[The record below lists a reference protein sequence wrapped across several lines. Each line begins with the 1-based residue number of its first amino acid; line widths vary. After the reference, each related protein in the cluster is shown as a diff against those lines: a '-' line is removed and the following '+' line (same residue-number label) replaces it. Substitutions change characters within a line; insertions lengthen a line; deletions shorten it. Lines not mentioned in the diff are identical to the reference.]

1 MRRIGETEFVHAM
14 AAPTYFR
21 GMRIIP
27 EPHEMRS
34 LQATKLPLLQKRRL
48 CHSQLAIKMARS
60 RSSNGRFRILANS
73 AILKFYESDAY
84 MCQCDGNLWPVG
96 FEKKKRDGLKN
107 GKTG

>member
-1 MRRIGETEFVHAM
+1 MCVRIALIT
-14 AAPTYFR
+14 
-21 GMRIIP
+21 P
-27 EPHEMRS
+27 EPCEARAFTS
-34 LQATKLPLLQKRRL
+34 GDAASSTTGQSATNT
-48 CHSQLAIKMARS
+48 ARN

-84 MCQCDGNLWPVG
+84 TCQCDGNLWPVG